1 MIVDDVAAATGVAR
15 AEVEKAVAIIASFI
29 AREAPPDKVA
39 ALFDKLPEV
48 QKLASLHAGG
58 GAGLLGVFNDLTGAG
73 LNMSQM
79 QAVVMTFVQR
89 AKTEAGDAPVDAV
102 IRAIPGLGQFV

>member
-1 MIVDDVAAATGVAR
+1 
-15 AEVEKAVAIIASFI
+15 
-29 AREAPPDKVA
+29 
-39 ALFDKLPEV
+39 
-48 QKLASLHAGG
+48 
-58 GAGLLGVFNDLTGAG
+58 VFNDLTGAG